1 MFLVNS
7 RHPHFS
13 ATSLGSKSKFLHL
26 TEVHLLP
33 KLRCQFAEFLDQSS
47 LERLR
52 ILTPPTCV
60 GLRYGHP
67 TDSLEAFL
75 GSMGSTSLFPIRGS
89 SSLLSVHKRADLPA
103 LSAYELESRI
113 PTREWSTLLRPPIT
127 QTPIRWYRN
136 ISLFPITYAFRPR
149 LRGRL
154 TLSRLTLL
162 RKP

>member
-13 ATSLGSKSKFLHL
+13 ATSFRSKSKSLHV
-26 TEVHLLP
+26 TEAHLLP

-47 LERLR
+47 LKRLR

-60 GLRYGHP
+60 GLRYGHQIN
-67 TDSLEAFL
+67 SLEAFL
-75 GSMGSTSLFPIRGS
+75 GSLGSTSLYPKRVPHRF
-89 SSLLSVHKRADLPA
+89 SVLNKRADLPA
-103 LSAYELESRI
+103 LSTYQLESGR
-113 PTREWSTLLRPPIT
+113 PSPEWPTLLRPPIT
-127 QTPIRWYRN
+127 QMPIWWYRN
-136 ISLFPITYAFRPR
+136 INLFPITYAFRPR

-154 TLSRLTLL
+154 TLRRLTLL

>member
-13 ATSLGSKSKFLHL
+13 ATPFGSKSKFFHL
-26 TEVHLLP
+26 TEAHLLP
-33 KLRCQFAEFLDQSS
+33 KLRCQFAEFLNQSS

-60 GLRYGHP
+60 GLRYGHQIN
-67 TDSLEAFL
+67 SLEAFL
-75 GSMGSTSLFPIRGS
+75 GSMGSTSLFRKADPHHFSVLIRERIC
-89 SSLLSVHKRADLPA
+89 LLSP
-103 LSAYELESRI
+103 
-113 PTREWSTLLRPPIT
+113 PTSLNRTSNTGWSTLLRPPIT
-127 QTPIRWYRN
+127 QTPIWWYRN
-136 ISLFPITYAFRPR
+136 INLFPIAYAFRPR

-154 TLSRLTLL
+154 TLRRLTLL